1 MSSLLG
7 ILSGLGDILGKVF
20 GGLFSWFVETFIVPI
35 VQGAIEAII
44 MVVKY
49 TASTFLLEISQF
61 LLGLIDFVEVLF
73 RALAGLPSTS
83 SSISITM
90 SLNGKTGD
98 LLINML
104 TSTEVVQAF
113 YATAIVGMF
122 LLIITTIFQMIKVE
136 YTTEGAQ
143 NSKSGIIGK
152 SLKSL
157 CNMLIIPILC
167 ILGVFIGNQVLDL
180 IDTATG
186 GGTGNKISGQ
196 LWVAAASSA
205 MVKENT
211 FILAADGDW
220 DNEDKVRGGLLGLGV
235 GLGIVNGM
243 NGMLATMFGYDY
255 EEVALG
261 EPITD
266 IERGVQEAKYLS
278 GALSYYDNVDIV
290 KYYNPFEINY
300 LVLIF
305 GACIIIKCLYYT
317 CFGLIDR
324 LYQCVALFIVMPM
337 VVGMSPVK
345 DSLGSW
351 RGKFMQ
357 KALSAYGTVISINL
371 FFIIVKVLLNINITI
386 TGTANAGIF
395 RIFTG
400 SFMEG
405 LIKSIMVIVGCLMIE
420 KLSGDLGGYFG
431 AGNAMEEGKGLAKD
445 ATAGVTKAATLAV
458 GVASGGASLAM
469 KGAKAAGGIAGKIG
483 GGIGHMATGI
493 GKNHANRSLNAT
505 MNKNGITDTDLG
517 KYSAT
522 KTAIARQEAKKA
534 SAIEEN
540 KQAAKDI
547 TAADKILNSKT
558 ASRSEKIAAQ
568 KAKNDAENR
577 MTNSKKDVSDASD
590 RIADLK
596 NTLTTMDSGNDG
608 LAKAYKMQ
616 EKSASRTARY
626 DAYNKE
632 RAETKAK
639 NKDLRKAQVTKFKE
653 GSRQLFENKFG
664 AEAMFN
670 TFAPKSL
677 QNLRK
682 DYNSAVKTAM
692 DASPEG
698 QAMMGMLDKSKKDEA
713 EAAFNKRNAGAIEDR
728 NLQQAQ
734 LILSTT
740 NAKLEVTNKETN
752 KELQKLNELLNEAI
766 NRKGAAD
773 LNGDLATA
781 NAMANRI
788 ASIQQ
793 SMSEKTGRNLKF
805 DPDSKLNVN
814 EELKVDFKM
823 DSEFMKKITEQV
835 KKGVKMDDIMTQI
848 GEEFK
853 KIGLTD
859 KDTLAKIYKALEELK
874 GSVGGK

>member
-235 GLGIVNGM
+235 GLGIANGM

-371 FFIIVKVLLNINITI
+371 FFIIVKVLLNINISI

-420 KLSGDLGGYFG
+420 KLAGDLGGYFG
-431 AGNAMEEGKGLAKD
+431 AGNAMAEGKGLSKD

-458 GVASGGASLAM
+458 GVAAGGASLAM

-517 KYSAT
+517 KYSDT

-577 MTNSKKDVSDASD
+577 MANSKKDASDASD

-616 EKSASRTARY
+616 EKSASRTASY

-698 QAMMGMLDKSKKDEA
+698 QAMMGTIDKAKKDEA
-713 EAAFNKRNAGAIEDR
+713 EATFNKRNAGAIEAR
-728 NLQQAQ
+728 NLQQVE

-740 NAKLEVTNKETN
+740 NAKLAVTNKETN
-752 KELQKLNELLNEAI
+752 QQLDKMNKQLEEWIAKMKRAETTEEKSMYASRIGSLQQAMMEKNSNIKFNDEL
-766 NRKGAAD
+766 RV
-773 LNGDLATA
+773 
-781 NAMANRI
+781 
-788 ASIQQ
+788 
-793 SMSEKTGRNLKF
+793 
-805 DPDSKLNVN
+805 VN
-814 EELKVDFKM
+814 KDELKVDFKM

-848 GEEFK
+848 SEEFK